1 MAPDSGEDMKRNW
14 AKTYEISGFG
24 GNYENL
30 VQRVFFTGM
39 NFILAKDNAKEMFQG
54 IFDWISWKY
63 PKAFQPIMDAIQKVV
78 PEVSGAQ
85 MLMVTKHLEFVAKHG
100 YEKWYADQTL
110 NRKSEDKRLFDLNTW
125 QMVG

>member
-1 MAPDSGEDMKRNW
+1 MKRNW

-39 NFILAKDNAKEMFQG
+39 NYLLAQESPKEMFQG
-54 IFDWISWKY
+54 IFDWLRWKY
-63 PKAFQPIMDAIQKVV
+63 PKSFQPVMDAIQKVV

-100 YEKWYADQTL
+100 YEKWYVDQTL
-110 NRKSEDKRLFDLNTW
+110 NRKPEDRRFFDLNTW
-125 QMVG
+125 EMVG